1 MASFNKLKV
10 VVTVAGG
17 LLIFALLCY
26 LPLTVIT
33 DCGKE
38 TRGMKVGSRPP
49 RCEGKCLNCR
59 PCIATLIAPIHQGK
73 LTISAN
79 SKEDDTYYLL
89 AWRCKC
95 ANKLF
100 QP

>member
-1 MASFNKLKV
+1 MIIMASFNKLK
-10 VVTVAGG
+10 VAGG

-26 LPLTVIT
+26 LPVT
-33 DCGKE
+33 DGGKVSKE
-38 TRGMKVGSRPP
+38 TRGMKLGSRPP

-73 LTISAN
+73 LVVSA

-95 ANKLF
+95 ANKFF